1 MGLVNLSEWHLD
13 YMSEMT
19 AIAAFWI
26 VIRTVLIEPVI
37 AEFNVIGFNFILR
50 CHSQII
56 RICAS
61 GSTSAA
67 IADTG
72 YIFQHLPFVVNQLVN
87 ALHS

>member
-37 AEFNVIGFNFILR
+37 AEFNVIGFNFIP
-50 CHSQII
+50 QFI